1 MLTKTKYLFILAT
14 TFMFSGC
21 ASVTES
27 GYYWGNYS
35 ETYYEYIKA
44 PSEQSV
50 TNHLNELNSIIDKSN
65 KKGLKVPPGIYAEI
79 GYITAKRGDSD
90 NSIAYYRQEAELY
103 PESVSFIERLISDQK

>member
-1 MLTKTKYLFILAT
+1 MLTKTRYLFILAA
-14 TFMFSGC
+14 TFMFAGC

-44 PSEQSV
+44 PSEQTV
-50 TNHLNELNSIIDKSN
+50 TNHLNELNNIVDTSK

-90 NSIAYYRQEAELY
+90 DSIAYYRQEAELY
-103 PESVSFIERLISDQK
+103 PESKGFIERLISDQK